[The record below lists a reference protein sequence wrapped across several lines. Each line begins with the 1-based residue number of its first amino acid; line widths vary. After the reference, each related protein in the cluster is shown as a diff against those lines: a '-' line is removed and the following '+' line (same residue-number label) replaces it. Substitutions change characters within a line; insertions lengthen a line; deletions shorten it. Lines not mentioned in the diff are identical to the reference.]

1 MVKKFV
7 VAAAVIALLSGCKS
21 VIVRHDVPVHVVE
34 RHHVHQRPVAPAQQ
48 VIVRQ
53 HVHVEQTYSPPPPVM
68 QRPPLPPII
77 IRPILPPPHAGR
89 PDVPDHPPPR
99 VVRPVVPPPH
109 AGKPDAPDHPPP
121 RVRRPVAPPPHAA
134 KPDVPPPMTRP
145 VVPPPH
151 RQKVQPLPR
160 ETARAPVP
168 HAPWPGNP
176 AQ

>member
-34 RHHVHQRPVAPAQQ
+34 RHHVHQRPAAPAQQ

-89 PDVPDHPPPR
+89 PDV
-99 VVRPVVPPPH
+99 
-109 AGKPDAPDHPPP
+109 PDHPPP

>member
-109 AGKPDAPDHPPP
+109 A
-121 RVRRPVAPPPHAA
+121 A